1 MSSSQWK
8 VIGASGFVGSSV
20 FSRLRAEGIE
30 ADPIEAPRLLS
41 HDLTADALIKDARK
55 LEGIIDSLA
64 DAFAGADVVVNAS
77 GVAAPNM
84 QDLPTLVGAN
94 ALLPALIVIAAQR
107 TGVRRVLHLSSA
119 AVLGSIDVLN
129 AEEKTYPFSAY
140 SFSKALGEEVILK
153 LSRFIDKTAAD
164 GEAPGSANSAFPAA
178 PAESPATVSPDHA
191 LEVCIIRATSVQG
204 RGRRTTEAFAKIASS
219 PIATVAGRG
228 DHRSPVSSNYGLAE
242 FVVAVGKFQG
252 DLPKIVLQPWEGST
266 SASVLRDAG
275 RRKPIRIPIPLA
287 KAAIKTGYTVSELMG
302 DKFQGT
308 VRRVELMWFGQDL
321 DDSWA
326 QENGLVPQPRVQEV
340 LRNAH
345 TALGQKRDQ
354 KFDR

>member
-1 MSSSQWK
+1 MSSAQWK
-8 VIGASGFVGSSV
+8 VIGASGFVGSSI

-30 ADPIEAPRLLS
+30 ADPIEAPRLVS
-41 HDLTADALIKDARK
+41 QDMTADDLIKDARK

-77 GVAAPNM
+77 GIAAPNM

-94 ALLPALIVIAAQR
+94 ALLPAIIVIAAQR
-107 TGVRRVLHLSSA
+107 TGVCRVIHLSSA

-129 AEEKTYPFSAY
+129 ADEKTYPFSAY
-140 SFSKALGEEVILK
+140 SFSKALGEETILK
-153 LSRFIDKTAAD
+153 LSRYIDRTAAK
-164 GEAPGSANSAFPAA
+164 GEAPGSAQSAFPAA
-178 PAESPATVSPDHA
+178 PADDPAEVSPHHA
-191 LEVCIIRATSVQG
+191 LEVCIVRATSVQG

-242 FVVAVGKFQG
+242 FVVSLGNFKG
-252 DLPKIVLQPWEGST
+252 ELPKIVLQPWEGAT
-266 SASVLRDAG
+266 SASVLKDAG
-275 RRKPIRIPIPLA
+275 RRNPLHIPTPLA
-287 KAAIKTGYTVSELMG
+287 KAAVKTSYKVSELLG

-308 VRRVELMWFGQDL
+308 IRRIEVMWFGQDL

-326 QENGLVPQPRVQEV
+326 RENGLVPEPRVQEV

-345 TALGQKRDQ
+345 TALGHKRDR
-354 KFDR
+354 KFQ